1 MSERSTGIWLVR
13 REALPLGR
21 RLAAALNADL
31 FEPWITAEPGRLGC
45 QAQHADEALGL
56 TAQPTVREQFRATFH
71 TRQRWVLVMA
81 SGIAVR
87 FLDGLPESKYSDPA
101 VVVLDEAARFAIPL
115 LSGHEGGANALAYE
129 VARATG
135 AVPTV
140 TTATEAI
147 KPLTLGIGCRK
158 GVSAERIELA
168 VKQALDGRHLNEVR
182 EVATIDLKAEEPGLL
197 AFCAS
202 HQLPLRVIARSDVAA
217 RGWTGKP
224 SEWVQKNV
232 SVDGVCEPCALIAS
246 PRGQLIVP
254 KTALNGVTVAIVQ
267 DRWPTP

>member
-1 MSERSTGIWLVR
+1 MSDRTTGIWLVR
-13 REALPLGR
+13 REALALGK
-21 RLAAALNADL
+21 RLALALGADL
-31 FEPWITAEPGRLGC
+31 FEPWENAEL
-45 QAQHADEALGL
+45 AQKE
-56 TAQPTVREQFRATFH
+56 QVRAAFP

-115 LSGHEGGANALAYE
+115 LSGHEGGANQLAYQAANA
-129 VARATG
+129 VG
-135 AVPTV
+135 AVPAI
-140 TTATEAI
+140 TTATEAV

-168 VKQALDGRHLNEVR
+168 VRQALQDRPLAEVR

-202 HQLPLRVIARSDVAA
+202 HELPLRVIARTDVAA
-217 RGWTGKP
+217 RPWVSEP
-224 SEWVQKNV
+224 SDWVRKNV
-232 SVDGVCEPCALIAS
+232 GVAGVCEPCALIAS
-246 PRGQLIVP
+246 PRGRLLVP
-254 KTALNGVTVAIVQ
+254 KTTLDGVAVAIVE
-267 DRWPTP
+267 DILPGTANS